1 MGRPLKLLVISVPT
15 SIVLVWLFVYM
26 ATRSITND
34 CTSLVTGIDRGDQ
47 SEVDKHDVQEEK
59 DDLPSNSTWNA
70 CTFDICFNLEKC
82 PLTHPFAVYV
92 YDDLLASS
100 SKQNPF
106 SPQLLVDVLKETGS
120 YTSDPA
126 KACVFFS
133 ILWNGESERE
143 NVGRL
148 ETQIHSLAQ
157 WGEYGENHVL
167 VELSTDQSP
176 GRSMLEGV
184 STGKAIIARSV
195 ISPAQPFRTGFDILL
210 PPLRTA
216 EADSVDLLSP
226 LLPVSRETFIHFHGE
241 YSPPKH
247 PGPGAIT
254 PDHIRSLQHL
264 LKGKERVDIQLQC
277 QQPAT
282 GKTKRAVEG
291 QWMLCGDQKSRLEL
305 CSKSMFSLVP
315 SPGGPNSGT
324 GVGIYTRL
332 IESLMCGSIPVVVG
346 VGVLP
351 FDEVID
357 WSRAALIVPFG
368 RYSDIPYILRSVS
381 SDEIQNF
388 RLKGRHLW
396 HTYFSSPLRVVQIAV
411 AIVRS
416 RTLHPPP
423 PAPDFVG
430 KQLLYLPAPNHKQIP
445 SPSFTNNFT
454 AYSSSFWNDI
464 PGPLFSYPS
473 SPFNPGLHFSRLN
486 EVAIAHNASQSVK
499 GRAAIESTFK
509 KNLLVNVPPEQ
520 FTVVIVTYKRNKE
533 LMEGLPHL
541 KGIPSLNKV
550 VIVWNNEEDLSSD
563 LKWPDIGVP
572 IVVVRGKGNS
582 LNNKFLPYKEIETE
596 AVLQLDDDVIIAP
609 EEIEFGFRVWCENRE
624 RMVGF
629 FGPSHIY
636 NFKDKR
642 WDYAA
647 TNCKFSMSLTG
658 CTFIHKTYMYLY
670 SYLMPK
676 EVREM
681 VDRIM
686 DCEDIAMNFLASHL
700 SRKPPMKV
708 PTNSK
713 FDCTGRC
720 EDNLSK
726 KKGWME
732 ERSFCIEFLTRTYGY
747 QPLLYTQSR
756 TDPVTTNIPSVKEY
770 GECMPT

>member
-1 MGRPLKLLVISVPT
+1 MATLDMGVRDLVKLLFLVLLLLFIVPALVVYLTNVESGTKLIAYEVDEHEIQLEKDCNHPFT
-15 SIVLVWLFVYM
+15 SI
-26 ATRSITND
+26 R
-34 CTSLVTGIDRGDQ
+34 
-47 SEVDKHDVQEEK
+47 
-59 DDLPSNSTWNA
+59 NS
-70 CTFDICFNLEKC
+70 CTFEVCFNLEKC
-82 PLTHPFAVYV
+82 PLTHPFTVYV

-100 SKQNPF
+100 STENPF
-106 SPQLLVDVLKETGS
+106 SPQLLIDALKETGS

-126 KACVFFS
+126 KACVFFG
-133 ILWNGESERE
+133 ILWNGESARKS
-143 NVGRL
+143 VGRL
-148 ETQIHSLAQ
+148 ETHIHSLAQ

-167 VELSTDQSP
+167 VELSTDQSS

-195 ISPAQPFRTGFDILL
+195 ISPAKPFSTGFDILL

-216 EADSVDLLSP
+216 EGDSVDLLSH

-241 YSPPKH
+241 YSPPQH

-264 LKGKERVDIQLQC
+264 LQGKERVDIQLQC

-291 QWMLCGDQKSRLEL
+291 QWMLCGDQKFRLKL

-315 SPGGPNSGT
+315 RPGGPNAGT
-324 GVGIYTRL
+324 GASIYTRL

-430 KQLLYLPAPNHKQIP
+430 KQLLYLPAPHHKQIP
-445 SPSFTNNFT
+445 SPFFSKNFT
-454 AYSSSFWNDI
+454 VYSQSFWNEL

-486 EVAIAHNASQSVK
+486 EVAIAHNASQSAD
-499 GRAAIESTFK
+499 GRTAIESTF
-509 KNLLVNVPPEQ
+509 NENRLVNVPTEQ
-520 FTVVIVTYKRNKE
+520 FTCVIMTYKRNKV
-533 LMEGLPHL
+533 LMEGLAKL

-550 VIVWNNEEDLSSD
+550 VIVCNNEDDPSAD
-563 LKWPDIGVP
+563 LKWPNIGAP
-572 IVVVRGKGNS
+572 IVVSETCAGLYHNTNLHAQS
-582 LNNKFLPYKEIETE
+582 YK
-596 AVLQLDDDVIIAP
+596 
-609 EEIEFGFRVWCENRE
+609 
-624 RMVGF
+624 
-629 FGPSHIY
+629 
-636 NFKDKR
+636 
-642 WDYAA
+642 
-647 TNCKFSMSLTG
+647 
-658 CTFIHKTYMYLY
+658 
-670 SYLMPK
+670 
-676 EVREM
+676 
-681 VDRIM
+681 
-686 DCEDIAMNFLASHL
+686 
-700 SRKPPMKV
+700 
-708 PTNSK
+708 
-713 FDCTGRC
+713 
-720 EDNLSK
+720 
-726 KKGWME
+726 
-732 ERSFCIEFLTRTYGY
+732 
-747 QPLLYTQSR
+747 
-756 TDPVTTNIPSVKEY
+756 
-770 GECMPT
+770 

>member
-1 MGRPLKLLVISVPT
+1 MGKPFRFLVFVSILLVAV
-15 SIVLVWLFVYM
+15 VVYM
-26 ATRSITND
+26 TTRSTNVD
-34 CTSLVTGIDRGDQ
+34 DYMSLIRSDSRDQ
-47 SEVDKHDVQEEK
+47 SEVDKHEARPSEK
-59 DDLPSNSTWNA
+59 EQPSTNVPDHDPNFIGSDSQDETERVNNNEAQTQKHNLPSASTWTP

-100 SKQNPF
+100 STESPF
-106 SPQLLVDVLKETGS
+106 SPQLLIDALKETGS

-133 ILWNGESERE
+133 ILLNGESAR
-143 NVGRL
+143 NKPIGHL
-148 ETQIHSLAQ
+148 ETHIHSLAQ

-195 ISPAQPFRTGFDILL
+195 ISPAKPFSTGFDILL

-216 EADSVDLLSP
+216 EADSMDLLSH

-241 YSPPKH
+241 YSPPQH

-254 PDHIRSLQHL
+254 PDHIRSLQQL
-264 LKGKERVDIQLQC
+264 LQGKERVDIQLQC

-315 SPGGPNSGT
+315 NPGGPNAGR
-324 GVGIYTRL
+324 GAGIYTRL
-332 IESLMCGSIPVVVG
+332 IESLVCGSIPVVIG

-445 SPSFTNNFT
+445 SPFFSKNFT
-454 AYSSSFWNDI
+454 VYSHSFWNEL

-473 SPFNPGLHFSRLN
+473 SPFNPGLRFSRLN
-486 EVAIAHNASQSVK
+486 EVAIAHNASKSVDE
-499 GRAAIESTFK
+499 GTAIESK
-509 KNLLVNVPPEQ
+509 CNENRLVNVPAEQ
-520 FTVVIVTYKRNKE
+520 FTCVIMTYKRNKI
-533 LMEGLPHL
+533 LMEGLGKL
-541 KGIPSLNKV
+541 KGTPSLNKV
-550 VIVWNNEEDLSSD
+550 VIVWNSEEDPSAD
-563 LKWPDIGVP
+563 LKWPDIGAP
-572 IVVVRGKGNS
+572 IVVSEGLYHNTK
-582 LNNKFLPYKEIETE
+582 L
-596 AVLQLDDDVIIAP
+596 
-609 EEIEFGFRVWCENRE
+609 
-624 RMVGF
+624 
-629 FGPSHIY
+629 
-636 NFKDKR
+636 
-642 WDYAA
+642 A
-647 TNCKFSMSLTG
+647 TGT
-658 CTFIHKTYMYLY
+658 
-670 SYLMPK
+670 
-676 EVREM
+676 V
-681 VDRIM
+681 
-686 DCEDIAMNFLASHL
+686 ASTIQ
-700 SRKPPMKV
+700 K
-708 PTNSK
+708 
-713 FDCTGRC
+713 
-720 EDNLSK
+720 DNLQVCVYGVVSL
-726 KKGWME
+726 
-732 ERSFCIEFLTRTYGY
+732 ITYC
-747 QPLLYTQSR
+747 L
-756 TDPVTTNIPSVKEY
+756 
-770 GECMPT
+770 

>member
-1 MGRPLKLLVISVPT
+1 M
-15 SIVLVWLFVYM
+15 
-26 ATRSITND
+26 
-34 CTSLVTGIDRGDQ
+34 
-47 SEVDKHDVQEEK
+47 VDEHDVQEGK
-59 DDLPSNSTWNA
+59 DDLLSNSTWNP

-82 PLTHPFAVYV
+82 PFTHPFATYV
-92 YDDLLASS
+92 YDDLLTSS
-100 SKQNPF
+100 SKENPF

-120 YTSDPA
+120 YTSDPT

-133 ILWNGESERE
+133 ILWNRESERE
-143 NVGRL
+143 NVGHL
-148 ETQIHSLAQ
+148 ESQIHSLAQ

-176 GRSMLEGV
+176 ASSMLEGV

-195 ISPAQPFRTGFDILL
+195 VSPAKPFRTGFDILL

-216 EADSVDLLSP
+216 EADSMDLLSP

-241 YSPPKH
+241 HSPH
-247 PGPGAIT
+247 QHRGPGAIT
-254 PDHIRSLQHL
+254 PEHIRSLQQL

-315 SPGGPNSGT
+315 SPSGTNTGT

-332 IESLMCGSIPVVVG
+332 IESLMCGSIPVVIG

-357 WSRAALIVPFG
+357 WSRAGLIVPSG
-368 RYSDIPYILRSVS
+368 RYSDILYILRSVS
-381 SDEIQNF
+381 SGDIQNF

-396 HTYFSSPLRVVQIAV
+396 HTYFSSSLRVVQIAV

-423 PAPDFVG
+423 PAPHFVG
-430 KQLLYLPAPNHKQIP
+430 KQLLYFPAPHHKQIT
-445 SPSFTNNFT
+445 SPSFTNDFT
-454 AYSSSFWNDI
+454 AYSWSFWNDI

-486 EVAIAHNASQSVK
+486 EVAVAHSASQSVK
-499 GRAAIESTFK
+499 GRAAIELTFK
-509 KNLLVNVPPEQ
+509 KNVLVNVPPEQ
-520 FTVVIVTYKRNKE
+520 FTVVMTTYKRNE
-533 LMEGLPHL
+533 ALMEGLAHL

-550 VIVWNNEEDLSSD
+550 VIVWNNEDDPSAE
-563 LKWPDIGVP
+563 LKWPDIGIP

-582 LNNKFLPYKEIETE
+582 LNNRFLPYKEIETE
-596 AVLQLDDDVIIAP
+596 AVLQLDDDVLMAP

-629 FGPSHIY
+629 FGRSHIY

-642 WDYAA
+642 WNYGK
-647 TNCKFSMSLTG
+647 TNCMFSMSLTG

-676 EVREM
+676 EVRNR
-681 VDRIM
+681 VDQIM
-686 DCEDIAMNFLASHL
+686 DCEDIAMNFLAAHL

-708 PTNSK
+708 PTNSNFHCAGCKVKLSNKNK
-713 FDCTGRC
+713 FFH
-720 EDNLSK
+720 
-726 KKGWME
+726 
-732 ERSFCIEFLTRTYGY
+732 ERSVCVQFLTRIYGY

-756 TDPVTTNIPSVKEY
+756 TDPVTTEIPSVNEY
-770 GECMPT
+770 GKCLSRPE